1 MTATPEDVH
10 FEAMN
15 RLVALRGARV
25 ADIGCGTG
33 WLIRRLRQSEAMPT
47 GIECTAAQIEIARNR
62 DTENAGDYV
71 EGVGQALPL
80 EDQTYDAVTFWY
92 SLHHVPTD
100 QMAKALG
107 EAHRILKPG
116 GVLYVLEPTPEGPSY
131 ELDRLIDDELAVR
144 TAAQAALDGVS
155 GFRCIARET
164 YDTVYVYETAAEF
177 ISEMTRV
184 DAARTA
190 IAERKASAIQNTF
203 DQLGRT
209 VPGGGRSFTQPNS
222 VRVLEKV

>member
-10 FEAMN
+10 FETMN

-33 WLIRRLRQSEAMPT
+33 WLMRRLRQAKALPT
-47 GIECTAAQIEIARNR
+47 GIECTPAQIKIARDR
-62 DTENAGDYV
+62 DAENTGAYV

-80 EDQTYDAVTFWY
+80 EDRTYDVVTFWY
-92 SLHHVPTD
+92 SLHHVPVD
-100 QMAKALG
+100 EMAKALC

-116 GVLYVLEPTPEGPSY
+116 GVLYVLEPKPEGPSY

-144 TAAQAALDGVS
+144 TSAQAALDGVS
-155 GFRCIARET
+155 GFRCVARET
-164 YDTVYVYETAAEF
+164 YDTAYVYATAAEF

-190 IAERKASAIQNTF
+190 IAEREAGTIQGTF
-203 DQLGRT
+203 DHLGT
-209 VPGGGRSFTQPNS
+209 AVPGGSRSFTQPNS